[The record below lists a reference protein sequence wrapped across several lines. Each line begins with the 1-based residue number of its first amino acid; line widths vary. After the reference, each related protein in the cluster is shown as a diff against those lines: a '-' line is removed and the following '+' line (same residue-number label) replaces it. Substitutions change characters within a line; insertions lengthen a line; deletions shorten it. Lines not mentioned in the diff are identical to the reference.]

1 MHLGHGQFVNRL
13 RTRPSSKNYVTHSP
27 YGEASDISL
36 TAGFDC
42 SRKNWI
48 ADSQYNLSDNPVRLL
63 VFHAIQTACKVG

>member
-13 RTRPSSKNYVTHSP
+13 RTRPSSKNYVTNSP
-27 YGEASDISL
+27 YGEDSDISL

>member
-1 MHLGHGQFVNRL
+1 MLLGHGQFVNLL
-13 RTRPSSKNYVTHSP
+13 RTRPSRKNYVTNSS
-27 YGEASDISL
+27 YEEASDISL

-48 ADSQYNLSDNPVRLL
+48 ADSQYNLSDNPARLL

>member
-13 RTRPSSKNYVTHSP
+13 QTRPSSKNYATNSP

-42 SRKNWI
+42 SRKNLI
-48 ADSQYNLSDNPVRLL
+48 ADSQYNLSDNPVLFTL
-63 VFHAIQTACKVG
+63 FNPHVK